1 MVYDNSSIF
10 VGNNNF
16 YTIFLEKNQEVIEQ
30 LEGKDIYLYDDISMF
45 ADYVDL
51 KYPAHIYENRQAYS
65 VMLVKG
71 ETKIGASG
79 LIHLGEGVWNY
90 YVVGD
95 ENIIPFLKSLVF
107 SDQIRAKKLINPL
120 ADESFVQ

>member
-1 MVYDNSSIF
+1 MIYDNSSIF

-51 KYPAHIYENRQAYS
+51 KYPPKLYENRKAYS
-65 VMLVKG
+65 IMLVKG
-71 ETKIGASG
+71 ETKIGAAG
-79 LIHLGEGVWNY
+79 LIYLGKGIWNY

-95 ENIIPFLKSLVF
+95 EDIIPFLKAIVF
-107 SDQIRAKKLINPL
+107 GEQIRAKKLINPL
-120 ADESFVQ
+120 ADDSFVQ